1 MHGYTNSACL
11 SAYILCIRMH
21 FNFCF
26 IMYPACIAVFF
37 SVHGIVCVNVHV
49 CASVRCAF
57 LRARVCTGHTPG

>member
-1 MHGYTNSACL
+1 
-11 SAYILCIRMH
+11 
-21 FNFCF
+21 
-26 IMYPACIAVFF
+26 MYPACIAVFF